1 MITYG
6 NERSHRVFFVSWT
19 SDIGKFGYVFLLA
32 DSNYSQCLVTMVKR
46 LQTDFYDF
54 LKLS

>member
-6 NERSHRVFFVSWT
+6 KERSHRVFFVSWT